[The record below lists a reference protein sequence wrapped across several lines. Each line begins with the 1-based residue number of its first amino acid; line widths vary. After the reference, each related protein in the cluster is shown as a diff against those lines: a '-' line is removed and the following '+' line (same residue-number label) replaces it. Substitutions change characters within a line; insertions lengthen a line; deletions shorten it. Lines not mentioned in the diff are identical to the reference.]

1 LANTKIGAKKKTL
14 NNKDNMEWGIW
25 WYVVCDMLVCGYV
38 ICGML
43 ICWYVICDMWSI
55 DMWYVGM
62 VIGIENMDIFV
73 KFLVKKK
80 NEQKN
85 Q

>member
-1 LANTKIGAKKKTL
+1 LANKKIGAKKKTL

-25 WYVVCDMLVCGYV
+25 WYVGMWYV
-38 ICGML
+38 
-43 ICWYVICDMWSI
+43 ICWYVGMWYVVC
-55 DMWYVGM
+55 WYVGM

-73 KFLVKKK
+73 KFLLKIK
-80 NEQKN
+80 NELKN